1 MFVRERFPHP
11 YKKCLTDMGSHNP
24 HPSGPSVL
32 ANTCTRISHMTS
44 GHISQTQDRDV
55 DQNRIVLKIKGQIDI
70 LKVYDP
76 KTFYD
81 QNDI

>member
-1 MFVRERFPHP
+1 
-11 YKKCLTDMGSHNP
+11 MGFHN
-24 HPSGPSVL
+24 HTFRGPASSL
-32 ANTCTRISHMTS
+32 AHGTRISHMTS

-55 DQNRIVLKIKGQIDI
+55 DQNRMVLKIKGQIDI

-76 KTFYD
+76 KTFYN